1 MDLFGINLGDFIRTV
16 GYFGI
21 FGIIFAES
29 GLLIGL
35 FLPGDSLLFTAG
47 IVSSQGHLNIAILIA
62 VSFAGAVLGD
72 NFGYRFGRR
81 WGPKIFTRNESL
93 FFHKDYLERARV
105 FYERHGGITVM
116 LARFIPFI
124 RTFAPILAGVGNM
137 PYASFLFYNIFGG
150 AIWAIGVPLLG
161 YYLGRVIPDIDR
173 YLIPLVLAIVV
184 VSLMPT
190 TFSLFRSII
199 KHERE

>member
-1 MDLFGINLGDFIRTV
+1 
-16 GYFGI
+16 
-21 FGIIFAES
+21 
-29 GLLIGL
+29 
-35 FLPGDSLLFTAG
+35 
-47 IVSSQGHLNIAILIA
+47 
-62 VSFAGAVLGD
+62 
-72 NFGYRFGRR
+72 
-81 WGPKIFTRNESL
+81 
-93 FFHKDYLERARV
+93 
-105 FYERHGGITVM
+105 M

-173 YLIPLVLAIVV
+173 YLIPLVSAIVV
-184 VSLMPT
+184 VSFMPT
-190 TFSLFRSII
+190 AFSLFRSII